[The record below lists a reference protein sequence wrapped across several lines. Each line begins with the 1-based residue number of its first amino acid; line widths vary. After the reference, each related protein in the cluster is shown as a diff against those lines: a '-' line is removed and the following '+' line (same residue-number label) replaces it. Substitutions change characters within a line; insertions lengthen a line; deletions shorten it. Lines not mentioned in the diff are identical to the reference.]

1 MPDFYEL
8 LERLNDNAA
17 AGRYKQAEEV
27 GAQMWAQLP
36 DRRSSTWIYLAAL
49 HVRNNSLK
57 AATEVLRDA
66 LDAGALWRLSA
77 LDMPDLRPL
86 REHAPARPILD
97 EAFRRIEA
105 RNFRP
110 EVLVARPDRQGTRP
124 LLFHLHGA
132 YGNAAMELP
141 YFEPATSLG
150 WIVAAGQ
157 STQPSAE
164 DRFCWDPPPERIRRD
179 LEALRDLL
187 PAHDRILLTGFSQGA
202 WAALRAAL
210 QGDLFPASSAI
221 LVGPFIGRLDDLR
234 RSARRLRVAIV
245 AGEQDRV
252 TRDPTPLVEALEGGG
267 HHVQIERVAGLG
279 HDYPSDFAE
288 RLPLLLHA
296 LTQES

>member
-1 MPDFYEL
+1 
-8 LERLNDNAA
+8 
-17 AGRYKQAEEV
+17 
-27 GAQMWAQLP
+27 
-36 DRRSSTWIYLAAL
+36 
-49 HVRNNSLK
+49 
-57 AATEVLRDA
+57 
-66 LDAGALWRLSA
+66 
-77 LDMPDLRPL
+77 
-86 REHAPARPILD
+86 
-97 EAFRRIEA
+97 
-105 RNFRP
+105 
-110 EVLVARPDRQGTRP
+110 
-124 LLFHLHGA
+124 
-132 YGNAAMELP
+132 MELP

>member
-1 MPDFYEL
+1 
-8 LERLNDNAA
+8 
-17 AGRYKQAEEV
+17 
-27 GAQMWAQLP
+27 MWAQLP

-49 HVRNNSLK
+49 HSRNNNLK

-77 LDMPDLRPL
+77 LDIPDLRPL
-86 REHAPARPILD
+86 SEHAPARPILD
-97 EAFRRIEA
+97 EAVRRIEA

-110 EVLVARPDRQGTRP
+110 EVLVAHPDGHGTRP

-132 YGNAAMELP
+132 YGNAAMELS
-141 YFEPATSLG
+141 YWKAATTLG

-187 PAHDRILLTGFSQGA
+187 PAHGRILLTGFSQGA
-202 WAALRAAL
+202 WAAAAL
-210 QGDLFPASSAI
+210 QGDLFSASSAI
-221 LVGPFIGRLDDLR
+221 LVGPFIGRLDDLPH
-234 RSARRLRVAIV
+234 SARRLRVTIV
-245 AGEQDRV
+245 AGEQDTV
-252 TRDPTPLVEALEGGG
+252 TRDLTPLVEALEAGG
-267 HHVQIERVAGLG
+267 HHVHIERIAGLG

-296 LTQES
+296 LARTS